1 MNSLSVNN
9 STNLARSGSLG
20 GRTSN
25 RDVVS
30 APGSSAVLT
39 SPRLDHMRSLEGQ
52 VAVVTG
58 GASGNG
64 LGIATVLRAE
74 GAALVIADLDGDRA
88 RAAASRLGEHAESVA
103 VDVREPAGLA
113 RMTAVAMDRW
123 GRIDILAANAG
134 IYPQIPFQDLQI
146 ADLDLIMAVNVR
158 GAMLAMQACLP
169 PMITRGYGRIV
180 LTSSITGAV
189 VGQPGYAHYG
199 ATKAAMI
206 GLMRSA
212 ALEVAGSG
220 VTINAVLPGNIRTPG
235 FEGLGPEHEQ
245 RMLGAIPLGRAG
257 EPEDVGWAVR
267 FLASPEAGYITG
279 QTLIIDGGQV
289 LPEGAA

>member
-1 MNSLSVNN
+1 MR
-9 STNLARSGSLG
+9 NL
-20 GRTSN
+20 
-25 RDVVS
+25 D
-30 APGSSAVLT
+30 
-39 SPRLDHMRSLEGQ
+39 GQ

-58 GASGNG
+58 GASGIG
-64 LGIATVLRAE
+64 LGIATVLRSE
-74 GAALVIADLDGDRA
+74 GADLVIADIDETGA
-88 RAAASRLGEHAESVA
+88 RAAAGRLGGKGDHALSVA
-103 VDVREPAGLA
+103 ADVTEPADLA
-113 RMTAVAMDRW
+113 RLAATAIDRW

-146 ADLDLIMAVNVR
+146 ADLDRIMAVNVR

-169 PMITRGYGRIV
+169 PMIRQGYGRIV
-180 LTSSITGAV
+180 LTSSITGSV

-235 FEGLGPEHEQ
+235 FDGLGPEHER

-257 EPEDVGWAVR
+257 EPEEVGWAVR